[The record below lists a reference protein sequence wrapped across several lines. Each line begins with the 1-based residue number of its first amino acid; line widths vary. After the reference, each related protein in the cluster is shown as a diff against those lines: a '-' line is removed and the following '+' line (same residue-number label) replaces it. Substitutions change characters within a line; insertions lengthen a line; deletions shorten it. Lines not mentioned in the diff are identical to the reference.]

1 MTDGPGHNGL
11 VRLSK
16 VMADRGLCSRR
27 EADGFIAA
35 GLVLVE
41 GVRIDQ
47 LGTRIR
53 PDARVELDPKARQ
66 QQRELVTILLNKPIG
81 WVSTQPEAGYRAAIE
96 LITAENQDPQF
107 PGMTLRREHL
117 QGLGPAGRLDI
128 ESKGLLVFTQ
138 DGRIARMLIGE
149 DSDTEKEY
157 LVRVEGELPLEQFQK
172 LRHGLWLDGKALR
185 PAMVEWVNHDQLK
198 FTLREGKK
206 RQIRRMCEAVGLRV
220 TGLKRV
226 RIGAVRLGQLAE
238 GKWRFLRPG
247 ERFDAPYD
255 PRQ

>member
-1 MTDGPGHNGL
+1 MADVEL

-16 VMADRGLCSRR
+16 LMATRGICSRR
-27 EADGFIAA
+27 EADDYISR
-35 GLVLVE
+35 GLVIVD
-41 GVRIDQ
+41 GVRIDT
-47 LGTRIR
+47 LGTKVR
-53 PDARVELDPKARQ
+53 PDSAIALDPQATK
-66 QQRELVTILLNKPIG
+66 QQRELVTILLNKPVG
-81 WVSTQPEAGYRAAIE
+81 WVSTQPEQGHHAAIE
-96 LITAENQDPQF
+96 LIVAQNQDPDF
-107 PGMTLRREHL
+107 AGMTLRREHL

-157 LVRVEGELPLEQFQK
+157 LVRIEGELPAEQLQR
-172 LRHGLWLDGKALR
+172 LRHGLWLDNRALR
-185 PAMVEWVNHDQLK
+185 PAIVEWVNYDQLR
-198 FTLREGKK
+198 FVLREGRK

-226 RIGAVRLGQLAE
+226 RIGAVRLGKLAE

-255 PRQ
+255 ARQ